1 MTLGRFG
8 RTLALLALG
17 TLAWGGHAHRK
28 VRPKPRPR
36 AAKLRRQ
43 DRPPSQVPI
52 VNVQALAPFLEAL
65 EHTPA
70 IRSVRILQ
78 FGDSHTA
85 ADYWTGRMRQRLQA
99 RFGDG
104 GPGLIL
110 PGRPWRGYHHEGV
123 NLQEGLHWPADSL
136 RSKACEGWVGL
147 TGAAIQPPAEG
158 GTFTLVAAYQEA
170 RIQVLGPGKPVVL
183 GATIEPI
190 LEQPVGERVLQVF
203 KAPGY
208 GLETLAFQLPQG
220 SSLLGV
226 DLRSGRPGLVYDE
239 LGLNGAEFL
248 DLERWRPELRRS
260 LLAQLQPDL
269 LVLAYGTNDMG
280 RTDISPEDYQERARG
295 LMAVLKQESGACVLV
310 VGPLDR
316 MGRNRR
322 QLPRLRE
329 GARWVTKALR
339 SAALASGCA
348 FWDARQAMGGEGSLL
363 GWKRRGL
370 AQKDLV
376 HLTGPGYEKLGD
388 LLVEALL
395 RESRSGK

>member
-1 MTLGRFG
+1 MNIVNA
-8 RTLALLALG
+8 LALSPFLGALG
-17 TLAWGGHAHRK
+17 
-28 VRPKPRPR
+28 
-36 AAKLRRQ
+36 
-43 DRPPSQVPI
+43 
-52 VNVQALAPFLEAL
+52 AL
-65 EHTPA
+65 EHQSNG
-70 IRSVRILQ
+70 RGVRILH

-85 ADYWTGRMRQRLQA
+85 ADYWTGRLRQRLQA

-104 GPGLIL
+104 GPGMIL

-123 NLQEGLHWPADSL
+123 DLQEGLHWPADSL
-136 RSKACEGWVGL
+136 RSKTCEGWVGL
-147 TGAAIQPPAEG
+147 TGAALQSPAEG
-158 GTFTLVAAYQEA
+158 GTFTLLAAYREA
-170 RIQVLGPGKPVVL
+170 RIQVLGSGKPAVL
-183 GATIEPI
+183 GAAVEPL
-190 LEQPVGERVLQVF
+190 LEQPMGERTLRVF

-208 GLETLAFQLPQG
+208 GLETLAIQLPQE
-220 SSLLGV
+220 SLLLGV
-226 DLRSGRPGLVYDE
+226 DLRSGKPGVIYDE
-239 LGLNGAEFL
+239 LGLNGAELL
-248 DLERWRPELRRS
+248 DLEHWRPELRRS
-260 LLAQLQPDL
+260 LLAQVQPDL

-280 RTDISPEDYQERARG
+280 RTDISPEDYQERARR
-295 LMAVLKQESGACVLV
+295 LFAALKRESGASVLV

-363 GWKRRGL
+363 SWKRRGL

-388 LLVEALL
+388 LMVEAIL
-395 RESRSGK
+395 REYRAGE